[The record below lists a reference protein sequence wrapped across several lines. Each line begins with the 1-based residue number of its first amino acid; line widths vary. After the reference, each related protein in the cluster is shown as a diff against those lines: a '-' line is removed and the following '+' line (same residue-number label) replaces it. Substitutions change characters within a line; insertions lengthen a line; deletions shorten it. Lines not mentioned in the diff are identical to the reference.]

1 MNHVILQPSGGAGK
15 ANFDNTI
22 KSPVPLEKI
31 IPFLDEKDVQAVSS
45 HYENGLVP
53 VWGVTPGASDT
64 NRNKWD
70 RIHTGD
76 IALFTA
82 NMKIFS
88 SGTVTHKFHS
98 QELALE
104 LWGWKEE
111 GVTWEYIYILDEI
124 EERNVPVQLM
134 NEAVGYSTNKA
145 VMGFTVLN
153 DEKSNILLNTF
164 NFQSEVYQPS
174 VSEEEYKESIL
185 ELDTSKPLDTK
196 NVTYRRTE
204 QAFLRKYLF
213 ANKKLGTCGVCIKE
227 MPVEFLVAAHIKKRS
242 ECTDDEKVDYR
253 NIVMPMCKFGCDD
266 LYEKGFITVQNGLV
280 VSLKSVSS
288 IHVENYI
295 NSISGNRCVYWNCNS
310 ENFFNWHH
318 NYHLKRI

>member
-45 HYENGLVP
+45 YYENGLVP

-82 NMKIFS
+82 NMKIFA

-124 EERNVPVQLM
+124 EERNVPIQLL
-134 NEAVGYSTNKA
+134 NEAIGYSTNKA

-153 DEKSNILLNTF
+153 DEKK
-164 NFQSEVYQPS
+164 QY
-174 VSEEEYKESIL
+174 
-185 ELDTSKPLDTK
+185 
-196 NVTYRRTE
+196 
-204 QAFLRKYLF
+204 
-213 ANKKLGTCGVCIKE
+213 
-227 MPVEFLVAAHIKKRS
+227 
-242 ECTDDEKVDYR
+242 
-253 NIVMPMCKFGCDD
+253 IVG
-266 LYEKGFITVQNGLV
+266 
-280 VSLKSVSS
+280 
-288 IHVENYI
+288 YI
-295 NSISGNRCVYWNCNS
+295 
-310 ENFFNWHH
+310 
-318 NYHLKRI
+318 